1 MILKRCCPLSA
12 TVTILTIFKII
23 TIGCLYPLQRITAIL
38 PVHQIIRFQN
48 GSSGKNVHSSGYHV
62 VHITYT
68 DYIRIREITED
79 NGIGIC
85 SIPIITMRLISEIGT
100 RIILLCIFLIP
111 VVSGPRAS
119 FRISQESV
127 CLSFGRWSIFK
138 FCQQIGTRKNKPA
151 HIARIIYNMFHIRSK
166 TRTAKCTGMGFPP

>member
-23 TIGCLYPLQRITAIL
+23 TIRCLYPLQRIAAIL

-48 GSSGKNVHSSGYHV
+48 GSSRKNEHSSGYHV

-79 NGIGIC
+79 DGIGIC

-138 FCQQIGTRKNKPA
+138 LCQQIGTRKNKPA
-151 HIARIIYNMFHIRSK
+151 HITRIIYNMFHIRSK